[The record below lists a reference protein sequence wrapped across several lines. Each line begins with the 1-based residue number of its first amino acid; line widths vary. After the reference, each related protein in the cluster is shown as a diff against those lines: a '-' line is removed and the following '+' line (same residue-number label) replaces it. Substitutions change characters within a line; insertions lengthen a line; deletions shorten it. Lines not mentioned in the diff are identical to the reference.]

1 MPILSLFPSSGTAS
15 LEQQIAAIV
24 ASMETH
30 TSNTT
35 VHITADERS
44 AWNAKASGTH
54 THGMADVTGLV
65 TALAGKAASDH
76 SHDGRYYTETEMNDK
91 LAKKSDTDHVHK
103 QADVTGLVTALA
115 DKAPLSHTHD
125 DRYYTENEI
134 DEKLSAIPVKM
145 LEGTDDNPINLTTLT
160 ETGTYYISGTT
171 TETSDEVG
179 LLKTLKL
186 PLYVY
191 AAYVTSEAGSTTR
204 VMQTY
209 IVSPDLASVSREVS
223 PTLSAWSTQVSSQ
236 EGHDHDNRYYTE
248 DEIDAKL
255 VVKHLVGTTENPTDL
270 TTITETGTYYIS
282 GPITET
288 NTEVAEAIG
297 PEHLPLYVYTETTHD
312 ELTDTTTTD
321 TTQIVFGMLDSG
333 IFYRTLPNAT
343 EWSVNRLS
351 LSGHSHTISDIPTL
365 STQLNLKAN
374 VSVLNA
380 HTGNHTI
387 HLTSDDHTKLSNMS
401 NVATGSFVGA
411 SSVELTFD
419 FEPSL
424 VIAVINTF
432 SGNTTNYV
440 HYGMTIVTASR
451 QYNIGLLAIGSTDI
465 KMNAQTG
472 TFLSGTTATFV
483 PVQTSNSAMYTYVA
497 FGS

>member
-15 LEQQIAAIV
+15 LEQQIAAVV

-125 DRYYTENEI
+125 D
-134 DEKLSAIPVKM
+134 
-145 LEGTDDNPINLTTLT
+145 
-160 ETGTYYISGTT
+160 
-171 TETSDEVG
+171 
-179 LLKTLKL
+179 
-186 PLYVY
+186 
-191 AAYVTSEAGSTTR
+191 
-204 VMQTY
+204 
-209 IVSPDLASVSREVS
+209 
-223 PTLSAWSTQVSSQ
+223 
-236 EGHDHDNRYYTE
+236 RYYTE

-374 VSVLNA
+374 LSVLNA
-380 HTGNHTI
+380 HTGNNTI
-387 HLTSDDHTKLSNMS
+387 HLTGDDRTKLSGMC
-401 NVATGSFVGA
+401 NVTTGSFVGA
-411 SSVELTFD
+411 SSAELTFD

-424 VIAVINTF
+424 VIAVVSVPAGDGPPYAQGTIK
-432 SGNTTNYV
+432 
-440 HYGMTIVTASR
+440 IVTASR
-451 QYNIGLLAIGSTDI
+451 YYSISQSSQSLAANITITS
-465 KMNAQTG
+465 G
-472 TFLSGTTATFV
+472 TYLSGNTATFQSL
-483 PVQTSNSAMYTYVA
+483 QTNVEYTYIA

>member
-15 LEQQIAAIV
+15 LEQQIAAVV

-103 QADVTGLVTALA
+103 QADVTGLVTDLA

-125 DRYYTENEI
+125 DRYYTEDEI

-171 TETSDEVG
+171 TETSEEVG
-179 LLKTLKL
+179 LLKALKL

-191 AAYVTSEAGSTTR
+191 TGYVSSETGTTTR
-204 VMQTY
+204 VIQTY
-209 IVSPDLASVSREVS
+209 IVSPDMASVSREVS
-223 PTLSAWSTQVSSQ
+223 PTLSAWSAQVSSQ

-248 DEIDAKL
+248 DEIDEKL
-255 VVKHLVGTTENPTDL
+255 VVKHLVGTTENPIDL

-297 PEHLPLYVYTETTHD
+297 TEHLPLYVYTETTHD
-312 ELTDTTTTD
+312 ELADTTTTD

-343 EWSVNRLS
+343 EWSVDRLS

-374 VSVLNA
+374 LSVLNA
-380 HTGNHTI
+380 HTGNNTI
-387 HLTSDDHTKLSNMS
+387 HLTGDDRTKLSGMC
-401 NVATGSFVGA
+401 NVTTGSFVGA
-411 SSVELTFD
+411 SSAELTFD

-424 VIAVINTF
+424 VIAVVSVPAGDGPTYAQGTIK
-432 SGNTTNYV
+432 
-440 HYGMTIVTASR
+440 IVTASR
-451 QYNIGLLAIGSTDI
+451 YYSISPSSQSLVANITITS
-465 KMNAQTG
+465 G
-472 TFLSGTTATFV
+472 TYLSGNTATFQSL
-483 PVQTSNSAMYTYVA
+483 QTNVEYTYIA

>member
-15 LEQQIAAIV
+15 LEQQIAAVV

-125 DRYYTENEI
+125 DRYYTEDEI
-134 DEKLSAIPVKM
+134 DEKLSAIPVRM

-191 AAYVTSEAGSTTR
+191 AAYVTSETGSATR
-204 VMQTY
+204 VIQTY

-223 PTLSAWSTQVSSQ
+223 PALSAWSTQVSSQ

-248 DEIDAKL
+248 DEIDEKL
-255 VVKHLVGTTENPTDL
+255 VVKHLVGTTENPIDL
-270 TTITETGTYYIS
+270 MTITETGTYYIS

-297 PEHLPLYVYTETTHD
+297 TEHLPLYVYTETTHD

-321 TTQIVFGMLDSG
+321 ITQIVFGMLDSG

-343 EWSVNRLS
+343 EWSVDRLS

-374 VSVLNA
+374 LSVLNA
-380 HTGNHTI
+380 HKGNNTI
-387 HLTSDDHTKLSNMS
+387 HLTGDDRTKLSGMC
-401 NVATGSFVGA
+401 NVTTGSFVGA
-411 SSVELTFD
+411 SSAELTFD

-424 VIAVINTF
+424 LIVVADTF
-432 SGNTTNYV
+432 SGNSSMAWKSIMMITQSAKYVFGHLTTNSV
-440 HYGMTIVTASR
+440 SIQMKVAT
-451 QYNIGLLAIGSTDI
+451 GS
-465 KMNAQTG
+465 
-472 TFLSGTTATFV
+472 FLSGKTATFS
-483 PVQTSNSAMYTYVA
+483 PFQGSNQATYRYVA
-497 FGS
+497 FGA